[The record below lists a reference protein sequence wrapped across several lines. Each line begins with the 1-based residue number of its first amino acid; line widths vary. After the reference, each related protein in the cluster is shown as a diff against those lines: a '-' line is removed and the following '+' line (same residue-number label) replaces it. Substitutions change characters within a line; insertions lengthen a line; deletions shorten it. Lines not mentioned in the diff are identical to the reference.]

1 MFTLLRSFVA
11 TTLFFLL
18 FYFNTPYLTGSRM
31 AELSKSGIWRYF
43 FRLLSNIGYGLF
55 RLTET
60 LFRRIPLVGRCK
72 RKSISYFFNL
82 LMYIL
87 ILYGLS
93 SLYSFTTNFFF
104 APEIIGL
111 YGTPDNIWDWFRKSV
126 LIYHILVSGSSLLNI
141 LGSFADY
148 IIVNTVF
155 FSILFGFLQNK
166 VIPKDLGK
174 SISVPENSSFF
185 SVLLKAAKDFLSN
198 LSIVDNLKTR
208 TTWILLFLGIIIY
221 SFLNMLIASKPLT
234 IIDVFL
240 ELISRLNILP
250 IAISFGITA
259 LAGKSAEKVVTVVV
273 SHLPTSYQNTIH
285 TFSASCNKLVQKADE
300 KRKAWAEHNSTTN
313 YKSSDRYTE
322 KEYGNAY
329 AQNTSHAD
337 DAPTPAKPVG
347 ASKERL
353 YALLDL
359 IDSDEDESFIKD
371 YFESL
376 INYGN
381 TTDTPNKTL
390 DELVCMLTDEA
401 KIKTAIEYLEIYI
414 EQKTQ

>member
-1 MFTLLRSFVA
+1 
-11 TTLFFLL
+11 
-18 FYFNTPYLTGSRM
+18 
-31 AELSKSGIWRYF
+31 
-43 FRLLSNIGYGLF
+43 
-55 RLTET
+55 
-60 LFRRIPLVGRCK
+60 
-72 RKSISYFFNL
+72 
-82 LMYIL
+82 MYIL

-93 SLYSFTTNFFF
+93 SLYAIVTNRLF

-111 YGTPDNIWDWFRKSV
+111 YGTPDNIWDWFQKSV
-126 LIYHILVSGSSLLNI
+126 LIYHIIVNSSSLTCI
-141 LGSFADY
+141 LLSFAGY
-148 IIVNTVF
+148 IVVNTVF

-208 TTWILLFLGIIIY
+208 TTWILLFLGIILY
-221 SFLNMLIASKPLT
+221 SFLNMLFASKPLT

-250 IAISFGITA
+250 IAISFSITA

-273 SHLPTSYQNTIH
+273 DHLPESIQKPIH
-285 TFSASCNKLVQKADE
+285 NASVSWNKRVQKTDE

-313 YKSSDRYTE
+313 YEASDRYAE
-322 KEYGNAY
+322 KEYGNAS
-329 AQNTSHAD
+329 AQNTSYAD

-359 IDSDEDESFIKD
+359 IDSDKDEALVKD

-381 TTDTPNKTL
+381 TTDTSNKTM
-390 DELVCMLTDEA
+390 DELIYMLTDED
-401 KIKTAIEYLEIYI
+401 KIKVAIDYLESYI
-414 EQKTQ
+414 KYKTN